1 MNYHKKIRWLNL
13 LVIALTFTPLQL
25 FSQVNI
31 TRIEYYVDVDPG
43 LGKASTNGIVFT
55 PAPSVDVS
63 FTLSVTGIS
72 PGLHVIGVRSMDEN
86 RTWSMDE
93 KWLVYKPVSGTA
105 TPNLIQAEY
114 YVDRDLGYGNGNPIT
129 INPGKNLNLSFT
141 TRVDTLSVGLHVIG
155 VRTKDAN
162 GSWSLDQ
169 QWLVAKTAP
178 VIPNVNIVQA
188 EYYVDTD
195 AGFGKCTPIPLSPG
209 LDIPTLSFTYDV
221 SALPEGLHTI
231 GMRSKDAN
239 GAWSLDNIWIFK
251 KQESLKAPPQLR
263 YVEYYIDA
271 DPGYAKA
278 TPVAIDPVT
287 NLANYNIPVNI
298 SGLSAGTHGVYF
310 RSRDANGAWNLEDS
324 VKFNIGTVT
333 ATPYINVNSISKKT
347 ICTGGTVDIS
357 FDAKGDFDS
366 TNIFTVQLSN
376 INGNFSNPR
385 IIGSDTGR
393 KSAIITC
400 NIPSNIT
407 PGFGYRVRVVS
418 SNVEVT
424 GATGFDTLTVAT
436 PPAVPTVTA
445 NGPTTFCQGGNVRLT
460 SSPATSYLWST
471 GDTTRSINV
480 NRSGNYRV
488 IITNPSGCTAVSAVT
503 TVTVNALPDA
513 TITASGATND
523 VCPGKTVTLTA
534 SSGTSYL
541 WSNGATTQSIVVS
554 AAGNYIV
561 TVTNENGCSKASAP
575 IAVTYQSCPQP
586 TNLVVSNITST
597 SARLSWSPP
606 ASSCVVGYQEQYR
619 QVGTTEWITLQQVNP
634 AKNITGLL
642 PGTTYQWRVQT
653 GCQQSPPI
661 GSGNVSGTNFTTLTS
676 TLPGIVGANPKLA
689 GSGVFDAV
697 IYPNPAGNTA
707 TLSISG
713 IVKDARITL
722 SDAAGK
728 VLWTREHIDV
738 NQLQLPAQ
746 QLASGM
752 YFVNVYSNG
761 VFKVLKFVKD

>member
-1 MNYHKKIRWLNL
+1 MQQLKYILYSFAGL
-13 LVIALTFTPLQL
+13 LWVCSAYAQP
-25 FSQVNI
+25 NI
-31 TRIEYYVDVDPG
+31 TRIEYYLDNDPG
-43 LGKASTNGIVFT
+43 YGNAFGVSITPDTNIVNRVVSLNPNNI
-55 PAPSVDVS
+55 PA
-63 FTLSVTGIS
+63 
-72 PGLHVIGVRSMDEN
+72 GLHVFGIRA
-86 RTWSMDE
+86 R
-93 KWLVYKPVSGTA
+93 
-105 TPNLIQAEY
+105 
-114 YVDRDLGYGNGNPIT
+114 
-129 INPGKNLNLSFT
+129 
-141 TRVDTLSVGLHVIG
+141 
-155 VRTKDAN
+155 DAN
-162 GSWSLDQ
+162 GVWSLDNK
-169 QWLVAKTAP
+169 WLFLKPYTTDTTR
-178 VIPNVNIVQA
+178 PNLNRI

-195 AGFGKCTPIPLSPG
+195 PGYGNGINVSFTNGQEVSNAVVSIDPNTLSAGLHLMGIRSRDAKGVWSHDNKWLFLKPEAPASPEPDIVWIEYYIDSDPGFGRAIPIAIENAKEYPNFSLPVNIST
-209 LDIPTLSFTYDV
+209 LDTGKHIFF
-221 SALPEGLHTI
+221 I
-231 GMRSKDAN
+231 RSRDRN
-239 GAWSLDNIWIFK
+239 GAWSLDNKYEFTI
-251 KQESLKAPPQLR
+251 QP
-263 YVEYYIDA
+263 
-271 DPGYAKA
+271 
-278 TPVAIDPVT
+278 AIP
-287 NLANYNIPVNI
+287 AASII
-298 SGLSAGTHGVYF
+298 
-310 RSRDANGAWNLEDS
+310 
-324 VKFNIGTVT
+324 
-333 ATPYINVNSISKKT
+333 VNSVSNKT

-376 INGNFSNPR
+376 INGSFSNPR

-418 SNVEVT
+418 TNVEVT

-488 IITNPSGCTAVSAVT
+488 IITNPSGCTAVSAIT

-513 TITASGATND
+513 TITASGATSD

-534 SSGTSYL
+534 SAGTSYL

-586 TNLVVSNITST
+586 TNLVVSNITAT

-676 TLPGIVGANPKLA
+676 TLPGIAGANPKLA
-689 GSGVFDAV
+689 GSGLFSAV
-697 IYPNPAGNTA
+697 IYPNPASNTA
-707 TLSISG
+707 ILSISG

-722 SDAAGK
+722 SDATGK
-728 VLWTREHIDV
+728 VLWTREHLAV

-746 QLASGM
+746 QLAAGM

-761 VFKVLKFVKD
+761 EFKVLKFVKE